1 MDSSYVLF
9 IVLLFVAVVLAFEGG
24 WQVWA
29 SKNGAQAKRVAA
41 RLRTL
46 DDAGVE
52 AALSIER
59 RTAVRRW
66 NWLDDSVVAG
76 LPAGPRLLRFLETSG
91 TGLGAAEMLLYSAV
105 LGVVGVALPIMLGKP
120 WTFSLLLGCVLASV
134 PWFWLG
140 RKRTQRMRL
149 FERQIPQALDLMGR
163 ALRAGHAF
171 PTGVKMVGDEMPE
184 PIAKEFRVL
193 YDETNFG
200 MPQNEALMRLAD
212 RVPIDDLRYFVIAV
226 MIQRESGGNLA
237 ELLDNIAGIV
247 RARLKLMGEVRTL
260 SAEGKLSAWILGM
273 LPFCV
278 GALIN
283 IVNPK
288 FMDVLW
294 TDPVGLKMVGGAL
307 VMMALGVLWMRKI
320 IQIRV

>member
-1 MDSSYVLF
+1 MDPTYVVF
-9 IVLLFVAVVLAFEGG
+9 IVLLFVAVVLAIEGVY
-24 WQVWA
+24 QVWA
-29 SKNGAQAKRVAA
+29 SKNSSEAKRLAA

-46 DDAGVE
+46 DE
-52 AALSIER
+52 ASAQTAVSIER
-59 RTAVRRW
+59 RAAARRW
-66 NWLDDSVVAG
+66 NWLDDSVLAG
-76 LPAGPRLLRFLETSG
+76 LPKGPELLRYVETSG
-91 TGLGAAEMLLYSAV
+91 TGRGVAEMLVYSAALGLV
-105 LGVVGVALPIMLGKP
+105 GVVLPMVLVKP
-120 WTFSLLLGCVLASV
+120 WTFSLLLGLVLASL
-134 PWFWLG
+134 PWFWLS
-140 RKRTQRMRL
+140 RKRTQRMRM
-149 FERQIPQALDLMGR
+149 FERQIPEALDLMGR

-184 PIAKEFRVL
+184 PIAKDFRVL

-237 ELLDNIAGIV
+237 ELLDNISGIV

-260 SAEGKLSAWILGM
+260 SAEGKMSAWILGL

-294 TDPVGLKMVGGAL
+294 TDPIGLKMVGGAL
-307 VMMALGVLWMRKI
+307 VMMALGVWWMRRI

>member
-1 MDSSYVLF
+1 MDPTYILFVVL
-9 IVLLFVAVVLAFEGG
+9 VFVAVVLALEGG
-24 WQVWA
+24 YQLWA
-29 SKNGAQAKRVAA
+29 SKNSAEAKRVAA

-46 DDAGVE
+46 DDAGSQ
-52 AALSIER
+52 ALTSIER
-59 RTAVRRW
+59 HAAQRRW
-66 NWLDDSVVAG
+66 NWIDDSVVAE
-76 LPAGPRLLRFLETSG
+76 LPKGADLLRLLETSG
-91 TGLGAAEMLLYSAV
+91 TGRGAAEMLLYSAV
-105 LGVVGVALPIMLGKP
+105 LGIAGAALPFVLAKP
-120 WTFSLLLGCVLASV
+120 WTFSVLLGGVLASM
-134 PWFWLG
+134 PWFWVA
-140 RKRTQRMRL
+140 RKRNQRMQL
-149 FERQIPQALDLMGR
+149 FERQIPEALDLMGR

-200 MPQNEALMRLAD
+200 MPQNEALLRLAD
-212 RVPIDDLRYFVIAV
+212 RVPVDDLRYFVIAV

-247 RARLKLMGEVRTL
+247 RARLKLLGEVRTL
-260 SAEGKLSAWILGM
+260 SAEGKLSAWILGL

-278 GALIN
+278 AALIN

-294 TDPVGLKMVGGAL
+294 TDPIGLRMVGGAL
-307 VMMALGVLWMRKI
+307 LLMAFGVLWMRKI
-320 IQIRV
+320 IQIRI

>member
-1 MDSSYVLF
+1 MDTSYVLF
-9 IVLLFVAVVLAFEGG
+9 IVLLFLAVVLALEGG
-24 WQVWA
+24 YQMWA
-29 SKNGAQAKRVAA
+29 SKHSPEAKRVAA
-41 RLRTL
+41 RLHSL
-46 DDAGVE
+46 DDAG
-52 AALSIER
+52 AQMATSIER
-59 RTAVRRW
+59 RPVVRRW
-66 NWLDDSVVAG
+66 NWLDDSVLAA
-76 LPAGPRLLRFLETSG
+76 LPKGPELLRHLETSG
-91 TGLGAAEMLLYSAV
+91 TGRGAAEMLLYSGVLGLIGAV
-105 LGVVGVALPIMLGKP
+105 LPMALSKP
-120 WTFSLLLGCVLASV
+120 WTFSLLLGGVLASL

-149 FERQIPQALDLMGR
+149 FERQIPEALDLMGR

-171 PTGVKMVGDEMPE
+171 PTGVKMVGDEMPD

-237 ELLDNIAGIV
+237 ELLDNISGIV

-260 SAEGKLSAWILGM
+260 SAEGKMSAWILGL

-283 IVNPK
+283 IVNPQ

-294 TDPVGLKMVGGAL
+294 TDPIGLKLVGGAL
-307 VMMALGVLWMRKI
+307 VMMAIGVWWMRKI

>member
-1 MDSSYVLF
+1 MDSTYVLF
-9 IVLLFVAVVLAFEGG
+9 IVLLFVAVVLALEGG
-24 WQVWA
+24 YQVWA
-29 SKNGAQAKRVAA
+29 SKNSAEAKRVAA
-41 RLRTL
+41 RLHAL
-46 DDAGVE
+46 DDAG
-52 AALSIER
+52 AQAPLSIER
-59 RTAVRRW
+59 RTAVHRW
-66 NWLDDSVVAG
+66 SWLDDVLAG
-76 LPAGPRLLRFLETSG
+76 LPKGTEVLRYLESSG
-91 TGLGAAEMLLYSAV
+91 TGRGATEMLLCSAV
-105 LGVVGVALPIMLGKP
+105 LGVAGAALPIVLAKP
-120 WTFSLLLGCVLASV
+120 WTFSLLLGALLAAL
-134 PWFWLG
+134 PWFWLA
-140 RKRTQRMRL
+140 RKRSQRMRL
-149 FERQIPQALDLMGR
+149 FERQIPEALDLIGR
-163 ALRAGHAF
+163 ALLAGHAF

-184 PIAKEFRVL
+184 PIAREFRLL

-237 ELLDNIAGIV
+237 ELLANISGIV
-247 RARLKLMGEVRTL
+247 RARLKLLGEVRTL
-260 SAEGKLSAWILGM
+260 SAEGKLSAWILGL

-294 TDPVGLKMVGGAL
+294 TDPVGLKLVGGAL
-307 VMMALGVLWMRKI
+307 VMMALGVWWMRKI

>member
-9 IVLLFVAVVLAFEGG
+9 IVLLFVAVVLATEGG
-24 WQVWA
+24 YQVWA
-29 SKNGAQAKRVAA
+29 SKHSAEAKRVAA

-46 DDAGVE
+46 DDAG
-52 AALSIER
+52 AAAAMSIER
-59 RTAVRRW
+59 RAIVRRW
-66 NWLDDSVVAG
+66 NWLDDSVLAG
-76 LPAGPRLLRFLETSG
+76 LPKGPELLRYLETSG
-91 TGLGAAEMLLYSAV
+91 TGRGAAEMLLYSAV
-105 LGVVGVALPIMLGKP
+105 LGVAGVALPIVLAKP
-120 WTFSLLLGCVLASV
+120 WTFSLLLGGVLASL

-149 FERQIPQALDLMGR
+149 FERQIPEALDLMGR

-200 MPQNEALMRLAD
+200 MPQNEALTRLAD

-237 ELLDNIAGIV
+237 ELLDNISGIV

-260 SAEGKLSAWILGM
+260 SAEGKMSAWILGL

-278 GALIN
+278 GGLIN
-283 IVNPK
+283 VVNPK

-294 TDPVGLKMVGGAL
+294 TDPIGLKMVGGAL
-307 VMMALGVLWMRKI
+307 VLMALGAWWMRKI

>member
-9 IVLLFVAVVLAFEGG
+9 IVLLFVAVVLAMEGG
-24 WQVWA
+24 YQVWA
-29 SKNGAQAKRVAA
+29 SKHSAEAKRVAA

-46 DDAGVE
+46 DEAGAVT
-52 AALSIER
+52 AMSIER
-59 RTAVRRW
+59 RATVRRW
-66 NWLDDSVVAG
+66 NWLDDSVLAG
-76 LPAGPRLLRFLETSG
+76 LPKGPELLRYLETSG
-91 TGLGAAEMLLYSAV
+91 TGRGAAEMLLYSAV
-105 LGVVGVALPIMLGKP
+105 LGVAGITLPIVLAKP
-120 WTFSLLLGCVLASV
+120 WTFSLLLGGVLGSL
-134 PWFWLG
+134 PWFWLA

-149 FERQIPQALDLMGR
+149 FERQIPEALDLMGR
-163 ALRAGHAF
+163 AMRAGHAF

-200 MPQNEALMRLAD
+200 MPQNDALTRLAD

-237 ELLDNIAGIV
+237 ELLDNISGIV

-260 SAEGKLSAWILGM
+260 SAEGKMSAWILGL

-283 IVNPK
+283 IVNPE

-294 TDPVGLKMVGGAL
+294 TDPIGLRMVGGAL
-307 VMMALGVLWMRKI
+307 VMMTLGVWWMRKI

>member
-1 MDSSYVLF
+1 MDSTYVLF
-9 IVLLFVAVVLAFEGG
+9 IVLLFVAVVLAMEGG
-24 WQVWA
+24 YQIWA
-29 SKNGAQAKRVAA
+29 SRHSAEAKRVAA

-46 DDAGVE
+46 DDAGAE
-52 AALSIER
+52 AALSIQR
-59 RTAVRRW
+59 RAVVRRW

-76 LPAGPRLLRFLETSG
+76 LPKGTDLLRYLETSG
-91 TGLGAAEMLLYSAV
+91 TGRGAGEMLLYSA
-105 LGVVGVALPIMLGKP
+105 MLGIAGIVAPIVLAKP
-120 WTFSLLLGCVLASV
+120 WTFSLLFGGVLASL

-149 FERQIPQALDLMGR
+149 FERQIPEALDLVGR

-184 PIAKEFRVL
+184 PISREFRVL

-260 SAEGKLSAWILGM
+260 SAEGKMSAWILGL

-283 IVNPK
+283 IVNPT

-294 TDPVGLKMVGGAL
+294 TDPIGLRMVGGAL
-307 VMMALGVLWMRKI
+307 VLMALGVWWMRKI

>member
-9 IVLLFVAVVLAFEGG
+9 IVLLFVAVVLALEGG
-24 WQVWA
+24 YQIWA
-29 SKNGAQAKRVAA
+29 SKNSAEAKRVAA

-46 DDAGVE
+46 DDAGAE
-52 AALSIER
+52 ASLSIER
-59 RTAVRRW
+59 RAAPRRW
-66 NWLDDSVVAG
+66 NWLDDSIVAE
-76 LPAGPRLLRFLETSG
+76 LPKGPELLRYLETSG
-91 TGLGAAEMLLYSAV
+91 TGRGAAEMLLYSAA
-105 LGVVGVALPIMLGKP
+105 LGVAGVALPIVLAKP
-120 WTFSLLLGCVLASV
+120 WTFSLLLGGVLASL

-140 RKRTQRMRL
+140 RKRAQRMRL
-149 FERQIPQALDLMGR
+149 FERQIPEALDLMGR

-247 RARLKLMGEVRTL
+247 RARLKLLGEVRTL
-260 SAEGKLSAWILGM
+260 SAEGKMSAWILGL

-283 IVNPK
+283 ILNPK
-288 FMDVLW
+288 FMHVLW

-307 VMMALGVLWMRKI
+307 VMMALGVWWMRTI

>member
-1 MDSSYVLF
+1 M
-9 IVLLFVAVVLAFEGG
+9 
-24 WQVWA
+24 
-29 SKNGAQAKRVAA
+29 
-41 RLRTL
+41 
-46 DDAGVE
+46 
-52 AALSIER
+52 
-59 RTAVRRW
+59 RRW
-66 NWLDDSVVAG
+66 NWFDDSVVAG
-76 LPAGPRLLRFLETSG
+76 LPKGTDLLRYLETSG
-91 TGLGAAEMLLYSAV
+91 TGRGAGEMLLYSA
-105 LGVVGVALPIMLGKP
+105 MLGIAGIVAPIVLAKP
-120 WTFSLLLGCVLASV
+120 WTFSLLFGGVLASL

-149 FERQIPQALDLMGR
+149 FERQIPEALDLVGR

-184 PIAKEFRVL
+184 PISREFRVL

-260 SAEGKLSAWILGM
+260 SAEGKMSAWILGL

-283 IVNPK
+283 IVNPT

-294 TDPVGLKMVGGAL
+294 TDPIGLRMVGGAL
-307 VMMALGVLWMRKI
+307 VLMALGVWWMRKI

>member
-1 MDSSYVLF
+1 MDPSYVLF
-9 IVLLFVAVVLAFEGG
+9 FVLLFVAVVLAIEGG
-24 WQVWA
+24 YQVWA
-29 SKNGAQAKRVAA
+29 SKNSAEAKRVAA

-46 DDAGVE
+46 EEHGTQAVT
-52 AALSIER
+52 SIER
-59 RTAVRRW
+59 RAAVRRW
-66 NWLDDSVVAG
+66 NWIDDSVLAG
-76 LPAGPRLLRFLETSG
+76 LPKGPELLRYVETSG
-91 TGLGAAEMLLYSAV
+91 TGRGVAEMLLYSAV
-105 LGVVGVALPIMLGKP
+105 LGLIGVIVPIVLVKP
-120 WTFSLLLGCVLASV
+120 WTFSLLLGAVLASL

-140 RKRTQRMRL
+140 RKRTQRLRL
-149 FERQIPQALDLMGR
+149 FERQIPEALDLMGR

-184 PIAKEFRVL
+184 PIAKDFRML

-200 MPQNEALMRLAD
+200 MSQNEALMRLAD

-237 ELLDNIAGIV
+237 ELLDNISGIV

-260 SAEGKLSAWILGM
+260 SAEGKLSAWILGL

-307 VMMALGVLWMRKI
+307 VMMALGVWWMRGI
-320 IQIRV
+320 IKIRV

>member
-1 MDSSYVLF
+1 MDSSYILF
-9 IVLLFVAVVLAFEGG
+9 IVLLFVAVVLALEGG
-24 WQVWA
+24 YQMWA
-29 SKNGAQAKRVAA
+29 SKHSPEARRVAA
-41 RLRTL
+41 RLRSL
-46 DDAGVE
+46 DNAGAPV
-52 AALSIER
+52 AMSIER
-59 RTAVRRW
+59 RAAVRRW
-66 NWLDDSVVAG
+66 NWLDDSVLAG
-76 LPAGPRLLRFLETSG
+76 LPKGPELLRHLETSG

-105 LGVVGVALPIMLGKP
+105 LALIGAVLPMALSKP
-120 WTFSLLLGCVLASV
+120 WTFSLLLGGALASL

-149 FERQIPQALDLMGR
+149 FERQIPEALDLMGR

-171 PTGVKMVGDEMPE
+171 PTGVKMVADEMPD

-212 RVPIDDLRYFVIAV
+212 RVPVDDLRYFVIAV

-237 ELLDNIAGIV
+237 ELLDNISSIV

-260 SAEGKLSAWILGM
+260 SAEGRMSAWILGL

-288 FMDVLW
+288 FMEVLW
-294 TDPVGLKMVGGAL
+294 TDPMGLKLVGGAL
-307 VMMALGVLWMRKI
+307 VMMAVGVWWMRKI